1 MTDSY
6 TQFVNSAFGKQVAG
20 RLGMPR
26 PVALRRYVP
35 GGALID
41 GPVLVGGHGDAPLA
55 KRITALLG
63 QAGVTVMDE
72 LPAGGTVS
80 GVVADLSAARTP
92 ADLESLRALVGPA
105 LKVLAPSGRV
115 IVIGASPDEAGDDVW
130 LSAVRRSLEGIVRSL
145 AKELRAGA
153 TANLVLV
160 RGGGEDN
167 IDATIR
173 FFLSGRSAY
182 VDGQG
187 VEVGPIEAGT
197 AVDAAD
203 WARPL
208 AGKVAVV
215 TGAARGIGAS
225 IADVLARD
233 GATIVCIDI
242 PAAGESLAKVANR
255 NGGSTLQLDVTASD
269 AGARIVEHARTRHGE
284 LDIVVHNAGITRDKL
299 LANTDADRWKSVV
312 DVNLMSVLRMNEA
325 ILAPGALSDGGHVVC
340 VSSMSGIAGNRGQ
353 SSYAASKAGL
363 IGVVHTLGASTDLR
377 HRGITVNA
385 VAPGFIETEMTGKI
399 PLATREMGRRVNS
412 LSQGGLPVDV
422 AETIAWFAQDANAGV
437 TGQVV
442 RVCGQ
447 SILGA

>member
-6 TQFVNSAFGKQVAG
+6 TQFVNSAFGRQLAG

-26 PVALRRYVP
+26 PATLRRYTP
-35 GGALID
+35 GAPLIE
-41 GPVLVGGHGDAPLA
+41 GPVLVGGHGTAPQT
-55 KRITALLG
+55 KRIAALVGQEGVAVLTALPEG
-63 QAGVTVMDE
+63 AQIAGVI
-72 LPAGGTVS
+72 
-80 GVVADLSAARTP
+80 ADLSAARTP

-115 IVIGASPDEAGDDVW
+115 IIVGGSPDEAGDDVQ
-130 LSAVRRSLEGIVRSL
+130 LAAVRRSLEGIVRSVG
-145 AKELRAGA
+145 KELRAGS

-160 RGGGEDN
+160 REGGEDN

-173 FFLSGRSAY
+173 FLLSGRSAY
-182 VDGQG
+182 VDAQG
-187 VEVGPIEAGT
+187 VEVGPIEAGP
-197 AVDAAD
+197 AVDPAD
-203 WARPL
+203 WATPL

-225 IADVLARD
+225 IADVLSRD
-233 GATIVCIDI
+233 GATVVCVDV
-242 PAAGESLAKVANR
+242 PAAGEALARVANR
-255 NGGSTLQLDVTASD
+255 VGGSTLQLDVTAPD
-269 AGARIVEHARTRHGE
+269 AGARIVEHARTRHGG

-299 LANTDADRWKSVV
+299 LANTDATRWKSVI
-312 DVNLMSVLRMNEA
+312 DVNLVSVLRMNEA
-325 ILAPGALSDGGHVVC
+325 ILAPGALEDGGHVVC

-353 SSYAASKAGL
+353 SNYAASKAGL
-363 IGVVHTLGASTDLR
+363 IGVVHTLGASEDLR
-377 HRGITVNA
+377 RRGITVNA

-399 PLATREMGRRVNS
+399 PFATREMGRRINS
-412 LSQGGLPVDV
+412 LAQGGLPVDV

-447 SILGA
+447 SMLGA